1 MIEPQPNRAFEWTQA
16 PWGRALRCVP
26 LQRVAPHLFTIG
38 NLQLRGDEGEWTAIA
53 SALGISSDRIRLIRQ
68 VHGSA
73 VAIARRD
80 LNGSWPTPEADAV
93 LSDDPSAAIA
103 VRVADCA
110 PILIADVRRGAVG
123 AVHAGWRGTVR
134 SAAREAVQAMT
145 RSFGSVPGELIA
157 AIGPCLGPCCGEVGE
172 EVMDAFRGAGH
183 EEAAVS
189 RWFSIGPRGRP
200 HLDLWRA
207 NADQLAAAGISRE
220 QIHVAELCTKTH
232 AGFMHSYRVS
242 GPAAGRMV
250 GIIKARVLGGGQRPG
265 VGDQVRADT

>member
-1 MIEPQPNRAFEWTQA
+1 
-16 PWGRALRCVP
+16 VP
-26 LQRVAPHLFTIG
+26 LQSVATHLFTIG
-38 NLQLRGDEGEWTAIA
+38 NLQLRGDEAEWRAVA
-53 SALGISSDRIRLIRQ
+53 SALGISGDRIRLIRQ

-73 VAIARRD
+73 VAIALRD

-93 LSDDPSAAIA
+93 LSDDPSSAIA

-110 PILIADVRRGAVG
+110 PILIADLRRGAVG

-134 SAAREAVQAMT
+134 SAAREAVHAINGT
-145 RSFGSVPGELIA
+145 FGSFPGDLIA

-172 EVMDAFRGAGH
+172 DVVDAFRRAGH
-183 EEAAVS
+183 DEAALS

-207 NADQLAAAGISRE
+207 NADQLAAAGVPRE
-220 QIHVAELCTKTH
+220 RIHVAELCTKTH
-232 AGFMHSYRVS
+232 AAFMHSYRVS

-250 GIIKARVLGGGQRPG
+250 GIIRPQANGGSQRPG
-265 VGDQVRADT
+265 ARDPA